1 MYIIISPNDLGIQF
15 NAAQMTD
22 LKEVRYGMDK
32 VRVELDYRDAS
43 ASKEIK
49 RKKSALQMICY
60 NLIVDMC

>member
-1 MYIIISPNDLGIQF
+1 MYIIISPNDLAIRYHP
-15 NAAQMTD
+15 AHMTD
-22 LKEVRYGMDK
+22 LTEVRYGMDK